1 MILEIGV
8 GLDYAVEGRAIVLLQ
23 VEAAALADQRVLTS
37 RTRIAGH
44 DGPARVP
51 ADDRIGERTWT
62 EVEGRLRL
70 RYAARVAVERP
81 AVEPGQAG
89 AGADARAARR
99 GRQVPDGLEVR
110 GAGEVGHAL
119 PRRSS
124 AAVCGARV
132 VAIRDWIEA
141 QLDYVRGSSD
151 EETTAID
158 TFVERQGMCR
168 DYAHLMVALARASRI
183 PARMVSVY
191 APSVEPPDFHAVAE
205 VWLDGS
211 WHLVDATG
219 MARPEEMARIGV
231 GRDAADIPFMLVY
244 GASELKKQSVSVLRA
259 DDDAIDPE

>member
-44 DGPARVP
+44 HGLARVP

-81 AVEPGQAG
+81 AVDLGKLAEAPM
-89 AGADARAARR
+89 
-99 GRQVPDGLEVR
+99 
-110 GAGEVGHAL
+110 HAL
-119 PRRSS
+119 PGEVVKYLMGSRFVAPEKFERFAEAEFGGLSG
-124 AAVCGARV
+124 GARV
-132 VAIRDWIEA
+132 LAMRDWIEA
-141 QLDYVRGSSD
+141 HLDYVRGSSD

-158 TFVERQGMCR
+158 TFVERQGICR

-259 DDDAIDPE
+259 DDDAINPE